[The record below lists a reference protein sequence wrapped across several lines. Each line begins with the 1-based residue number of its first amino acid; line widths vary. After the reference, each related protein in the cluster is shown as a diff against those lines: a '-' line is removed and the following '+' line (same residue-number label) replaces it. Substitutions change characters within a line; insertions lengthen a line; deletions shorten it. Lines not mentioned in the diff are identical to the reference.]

1 VTLEDA
7 GIIGELIAAVAT
19 VATLAYL
26 AIQIR
31 AAAAAMKADS
41 RRNEQTEPYITSIVE
56 NADVAG
62 VFLAGLA
69 DDPKLSPQ
77 DATRFAFLMGQYVGS
92 EAAYFDEVKF
102 GVGSPKRLKERQTQL
117 MRFMSAPGGKVWWSR
132 YGHALPEEFR
142 VYVQNIIAAEDVT

>member
-1 VTLEDA
+1 MTLEDA

-41 RRNEQTEPYITSIVE
+41 RRNEQSVPYITSIVE
-56 NADVAG
+56 NADVAR

-92 EAAYFDEVKF
+92 EAAYFDEVRF
-102 GVGSPKRLKERQTQL
+102 GVGSPKRLKERRTQL
-117 MRFMSAPGGKVWWSR
+117 MRFMSAPGGKIWWSQ
-132 YGHALPEEFR
+132 YGHAFPEEFR
-142 VYVQNIIAAEDVT
+142 VYVQKIIAAEDVT